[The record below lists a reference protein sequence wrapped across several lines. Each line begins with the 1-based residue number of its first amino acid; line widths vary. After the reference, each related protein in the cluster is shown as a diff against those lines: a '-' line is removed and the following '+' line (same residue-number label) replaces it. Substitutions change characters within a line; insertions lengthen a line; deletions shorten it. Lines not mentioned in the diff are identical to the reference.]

1 MAKRE
6 REKEREVTQMSWA
19 ERKFLFREQANLIIL
34 VFFHRQTVTMLRL
47 QLTEL
52 EKKQLIP

>member
-1 MAKRE
+1 
-6 REKEREVTQMSWA
+6 MSWA
-19 ERKFLFREQANLIIL
+19 ERNFLFREQANMIIL
-34 VFFHRQTVTMLRL
+34 VFFFLFFFFFHRQTVTMLRL